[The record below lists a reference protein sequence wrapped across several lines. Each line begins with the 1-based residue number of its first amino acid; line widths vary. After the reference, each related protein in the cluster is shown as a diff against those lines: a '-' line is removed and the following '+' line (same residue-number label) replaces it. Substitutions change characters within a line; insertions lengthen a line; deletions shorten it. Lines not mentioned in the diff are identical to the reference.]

1 MFSGRLAQAR
11 QRIDDPIVLVILR
24 ETATAFILESTFTE
38 RSLDMKIHFSAAS
51 PYVRK
56 CMVVAHELGLAQ
68 RIEKLPSAAHP
79 VNRDKVIVANNP
91 LGKVPTFFADDG
103 MVLYDSRVICEY
115 LNELGS
121 GKLLPATGREHWQVL
136 TQQSLGDGILDAAL
150 LMRYEAAMRPESSR
164 WLDWTNGQMEK
175 VQSGLAQ
182 IDLEAG
188 TWGDRVDIGKIT
200 LGCAL
205 GYLDFRFA
213 HVDWRAAYPN
223 AATWFDAF
231 NRRASMQA
239 TLPKA

>member
-1 MFSGRLAQAR
+1 VFSGRLGQAKCG
-11 QRIDDPIVLVILR
+11 IVGSILLVILR
-24 ETATAFILESTFTE
+24 ETRIAFILESTVTE
-38 RSLDMKIHFSAAS
+38 RSLKMKIHFSAAS

-56 CMVVAHELGLAQ
+56 CMVVAHELGLAD

-79 VNRDKVIVANNP
+79 VNRDKIIVANNP

-115 LNELGS
+115 LNDVGN
-121 GKLLPATGREHWQVL
+121 GKLLPPSGREHWQVL

-182 IDLEAG
+182 IDLDASA
-188 TWGDRVDIGKIT
+188 WGDRVDIGKIT

-213 HVDWRAAYPN
+213 HVDWRVAYPN
-223 AATWFDAF
+223 AAAWFDKF
-231 NRRASMQA
+231 NTRASMQA